1 MKTRIAAAAVL
12 VATVASAQVAVTT
25 AEAINIEPNQARA
38 FTAVC
43 AAAYSQASGQPVTTP
58 AVDQPVAGERVE
70 LQLIGLDGTRSR
82 RIVVRAQK
90 KNADNSIAYEAT
102 LDALSMEDAPVVCQ
116 RLATSLVN
124 RQPVADTQDLNTVT
138 ALEAKA
144 RRRRTGTV
152 KSFGFKTGFTGA
164 VASNAE
170 LSPMGT
176 IAFDARIEGDH
187 FFTQLGVGAL
197 IPAPL
202 STTATNYGGVLLD
215 MGGGYYFTNT
225 DFAPYVALG
234 VQPRIIFGG
243 SIINFVPY
251 AQVGFTSSRK
261 AGVRFNVDGRVGQ
274 NLLPVAGQDGL
285 AVRPTEFSLNVGVGF

>member
-1 MKTRIAAAAVL
+1 MKTLITAAAVL
-12 VATVASAQVAVTT
+12 VASVASAQVAVTT
-25 AEAINIEPNQARA
+25 AEAINVEPNQARA

-58 AVDQPVAGERVE
+58 VDQPVAGERVE

-82 RIVVRAQK
+82 RILVRAQK
-90 KNADNSIAYEAT
+90 KNADDSIAYEAS
-102 LDALSMEDAPVVCQ
+102 LDALSMEDAPVVCE
-116 RLATSLVN
+116 RLANSLVN
-124 RQPVADTQDLNTVT
+124 RVPVDQTQDMNNVT
-138 ALEAKA
+138 AVEAKA

-152 KSFGFKTGFTGA
+152 KSFGLKTGFMGA
-164 VASNAE
+164 VASNAT

-197 IPAPL
+197 IPAPIAMGDT
-202 STTATNYGGVLLD
+202 SYGGVTLD
-215 MGGGYYFTNT
+215 MGAGYYFTNT

-234 VQPRIIFGG
+234 LQPRIIFGG

-251 AQVGFTSSRK
+251 AQVGFTTSRK
-261 AGVRFNVDGRVGQ
+261 SGVRFNVDGRVGQ
-274 NLLPVAGQDGL
+274 NLLPVSNPDGN